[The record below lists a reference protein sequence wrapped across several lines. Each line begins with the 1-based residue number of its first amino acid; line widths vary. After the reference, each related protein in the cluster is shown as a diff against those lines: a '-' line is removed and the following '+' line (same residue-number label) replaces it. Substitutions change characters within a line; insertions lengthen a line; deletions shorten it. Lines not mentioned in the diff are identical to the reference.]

1 MMNYK
6 YNLNDVKKNNEKY
19 ILEGNIEIGEQFKQ
33 WLWEW
38 KGEERRGKE
47 REICIQELLCVWD
60 VCVCK
65 VGEGLSRRKY
75 MNDV

>member
-33 WLWEW
+33 WL
-38 KGEERRGKE
+38 
-47 REICIQELLCVWD
+47 
-60 VCVCK
+60 
-65 VGEGLSRRKY
+65 
-75 MNDV
+75 